1 MLSQLKGEQV
11 YVYVDFVKSGRHFY
25 TVKDSKND
33 FYLHRAIIR
42 NREEEIPVFHK
53 KLAFKKKEYSFETSV
68 FADYQ
73 PSDLSYYN
81 KDAEYWKINNFLR
94 KEHLQQNVANYLK
107 KNYRQI

>member
-1 MLSQLKGEQV
+1 MGGYVHPVLVNGKEIQDLELLSQLKGDQV

-25 TVKDSKND
+25 SVKDSQD

-68 FADYQ
+68 FADY
-73 PSDLSYYN
+73 
-81 KDAEYWKINNFLR
+81 
-94 KEHLQQNVANYLK
+94 
-107 KNYRQI
+107 